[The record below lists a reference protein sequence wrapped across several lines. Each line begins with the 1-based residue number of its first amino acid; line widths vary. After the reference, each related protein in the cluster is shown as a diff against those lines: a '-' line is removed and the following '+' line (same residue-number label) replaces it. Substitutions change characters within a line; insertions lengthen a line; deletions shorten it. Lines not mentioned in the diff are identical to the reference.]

1 MRLSTIRHVQT
12 LYLSLSFKKMNC
24 HDAVILVF
32 ANKQDLPNAMNVSEV
47 TDKLGLHQLRNK
59 TVSVHASRLSFRNR
73 SKGDETIFFKKG
85 VRKGLDL
92 KNNTTT
98 TSRINQGE
106 AECPLSETLQH
117 TELLLNSKTM
127 FA

>member
-1 MRLSTIRHVQT
+1 M
-12 LYLSLSFKKMNC
+12 
-24 HDAVILVF
+24 
-32 ANKQDLPNAMNVSEV
+32 
-47 TDKLGLHQLRNK
+47 
-59 TVSVHASRLSFRNR
+59 
-73 SKGDETIFFKKG
+73 
-85 VRKGLDL
+85 RKGLDL